1 MMTLFS
7 EKVISSDRC
16 ISCLMSNLIKKS
28 WTVST
33 NGATRKK
40 NPQHHNKF
48 MSGNFCTL
56 NFKIST
62 LCWYHMKRLTVQFRW
77 HCNAMHYQNLQ
88 CLSDYCG
95 NISRQVQCILDLVT
109 LLEFVRKWLF
119 SEDREEKGNDV
130 TSTTFQ
136 LLIILIWRA
145 CRWNSETISSL
156 DLRW

>member
-1 MMTLFS
+1 M
-7 EKVISSDRC
+7 
-16 ISCLMSNLIKKS
+16 KKS
-28 WTVST
+28 LFPIGVLVIWCST
-33 NGATRKK
+33 WSKNLGRFLSLVPQEKN

-88 CLSDYCG
+88 CMSDYCG